1 MSRVAVTRSAL
12 VLLGILAV
20 FVSGCTNRPELPYEL
35 RPDLGQY
42 FELEGVTGTIVIQPI
57 HVGQIPLVYD
67 IERAKRHH
75 PPAQTFKIFLTLL
88 ALETDAVESL
98 DTEIVWDGNGPVVPP
113 WDRVH
118 TLRSSIEPSGYWF
131 DDAVIEIIGL
141 APTEVWINRTNYGN
155 QNIRGSSDRFWLDGT
170 LTIDA
175 LQQAD
180 FMSLIFSE
188 LHPFDQYTALGV
200 KDVLPLEEGD
210 GWLMRYMTAN
220 TTGDQPVRWL
230 VGAVLTGSGTW
241 AVAMNIDNPIG
252 TPIDVDQPLRITKAA
267 LIGAGITQAP

>member
-1 MSRVAVTRSAL
+1 MSRISATRNVL
-12 VLLGILAV
+12 VLLCIFAV
-20 FVSGCTNRPELPYEL
+20 FVSGCTNRSDLPYEL
-35 RPDLGQY
+35 RTDLSQY

-57 HVGQIPLVYD
+57 HVGQVPLVYD
-67 IERAKRHH
+67 IERAKRDH
-75 PPAQTFKIFLTLL
+75 PPAQTFKVFLTLV
-88 ALETDAVESL
+88 ALETDAVETL
-98 DTEIVWDGNGPVVPP
+98 DTEIVWDGTSPTIPP

-131 DDAVIEIIGL
+131 DDAVIERIGF
-141 APTEVWINRTNYGN
+141 APTEVWVNRTNYGN

-170 LTIDA
+170 LKIDA
-175 LQQAD
+175 LQQAE

-188 LHPFDQYTALGV
+188 KHPFDHYTALDV

-210 GWLMRYMTAN
+210 GWIMQYVTAN
-220 TTGDQPVRWL
+220 TTGDDPVLWL

-252 TPIDVDQPLRITKAA
+252 TPIDVDQPLRLTKAA
-267 LIGAGITQAP
+267 LIGAGIIQAP